1 MNKKMKF
8 VSIVAAMA
16 MTATMGASAFATATS
31 EDPNGNIGGAVPTES
46 GTEVWAGVAVD
57 NPDMRIKV
65 TVPTLFAFV
74 VNGTVDSNKATNPIS
89 VDDGSLLLPNVKV
102 ENVTGG
108 TPEGGSGAK
117 YDLTTTGSGS
127 LTFENYSTYYNKTDY
142 SGLAVKLNGAIKSE
156 VGAKWT
162 PVAVAPGTT
171 EGDKYKY
178 QISVNGSAFD
188 TAQDGG
194 GYGMK
199 APIDLAAPTEVENG
213 NNIDA
218 TTKLAKT
225 PSVAEAEFDVKVGG
239 DRGDYAVAENSA
251 KVGTIVWKVSAEQTV
266 PDAT

>member
-31 EDPNGNIGGAVPTES
+31 EDPNGNIGGAVPTEN

-74 VNGTVDSNKATNPIS
+74 VNGTVDTAKKTDAITVEN
-89 VDDGSLLLPNVKV
+89 GGLLLPNVKV

-108 TPEGGSGAK
+108 TPTGGTGAT

-127 LTFENYSTYYNKTDY
+127 LTFENYSTYYDSTATDY
-142 SGLAVKLNGAIKSE
+142 KGLEVDLNGTLKAEVGATWKPVAADPAAKYEYRVSLNGAS
-156 VGAKWT
+156 
-162 PVAVAPGTT
+162 
-171 EGDKYKY
+171 
-178 QISVNGSAFD
+178 FD
-188 TAQDGG
+188 TARDG
-194 GYGMK
+194 GYGLADAITLT
-199 APIDLAAPTEVENG
+199 APSEVENG
-213 NNIDA
+213 KNIDT

-225 PSVAEAEFDVKVGG
+225 PYVEEAEFGVEVGG
-239 DRGDYAVAENSA
+239 TRGDYSTAENSA
-251 KVGTIVWKVSAEQTV
+251 KVGTIVWKVSTQQTV
-266 PDAT
+266 PAGT